1 MQILNLKLLNF
12 RNYEKLD
19 IVFNPAKNIIIGQN
33 GMGKTNIVEAIYVLA
48 FTKSFR
54 GTKENVVIRNNCD
67 LARVEGTVKAEYTD
81 DYKVIIKNDGKKVKI
96 NNTNIDKISDY
107 LSRINVVLFTSEDL
121 KLIKDTPNTRRKLI
135 NIELSQFSNDYLKI
149 LTYYNKVLKQRN
161 MYLKTLYT
169 NSMATID
176 YLDIL
181 TNQLIELGL
190 KIFNYRKQFID
201 DISDYISNNYAK
213 ITGNSSLKLNYRS
226 DYYDKNKD
234 ELLQLYKKEQER
246 DIVLGKTNIGIHHDD
261 YEFILDGYNLKDYGS
276 EGEQK
281 NAVIS
286 LKMAEID
293 IFRNQKG
300 VIPILILDDLFS
312 ELDEVKIKNILSFID
327 NSIQTFVTTTELN
340 KVSDEL
346 KSSSKIF
353 SVING
358 VVEEVSYEK

>member
-1 MQILNLKLLNF
+1 
-12 RNYEKLD
+12 
-19 IVFNPAKNIIIGQN
+19 
-33 GMGKTNIVEAIYVLA
+33 
-48 FTKSFR
+48 
-54 GTKENVVIRNNCD
+54 
-67 LARVEGTVKAEYTD
+67 
-81 DYKVIIKNDGKKVKI
+81 
-96 NNTNIDKISDY
+96 
-107 LSRINVVLFTSEDL
+107 
-121 KLIKDTPNTRRKLI
+121 
-135 NIELSQFSNDYLKI
+135 
-149 LTYYNKVLKQRN
+149 
-161 MYLKTLYT
+161 
-169 NSMATID
+169 MASID

-213 ITGNSSLKLNYRS
+213 ITGNSSLRLNYRS

-276 EGEQK
+276 DGEQK

-358 VVEEVSYEK
+358 VVEEVSYEKWLQW